1 MKRILTL
8 MAVALVAT
16 AMPAEAQKIKRGD
29 KAISRAEEMRH
40 MARYDEADR
49 ILDSL
54 LAIDPNYSDAL
65 YLRSNA
71 LFESDNYEEALDY
84 CNRAIEHHTRKS
96 LHDESYL
103 YYCRGNINSLMHDFD
118 GAIADFNKALE
129 LTPKK
134 DYQHR
139 AQILYNMS
147 GCHYFKGDYR
157 RVEADL
163 IQALEYD
170 QGELCVGIIY
180 ALGDLY
186 VEMQEYD
193 NALLSADI
201 MIQMGENP
209 DYAHRLK
216 AYAYLGLEDYEAAI
230 DNAITM
236 AMYSLRP
243 VDEYELEWM
252 LWHDVEY
259 ARTKLHE
266 SIAEDTEYERV
277 YQHLAIA
284 EALHDYEVM
293 LPLIDVFSR
302 NYDYDEDRRVVWL
315 AQYSAMAGKYDEAV
329 RNMTT
334 LIEDAEGDDLYL
346 LTAGR
351 CDFYRLAGEY
361 EEALF
366 DANRLIELIPDEVYG
381 YYTRGWIYELM
392 GDDEAAMADYNRGIE
407 VDNSYAYIYLM
418 RGEQYLKMGETELA
432 KADFERV
439 LEFDTEA
446 TNGSCR
452 HFALHFLGRDNEAI
466 EWMERII
473 ETDPYKPG
481 YRYDEACLY
490 ARMGNVER
498 SLDALRLALYYGYK
512 AKAHIENDDE
522 LDPIR
527 HTEAYQRLMEEY
539 FNE

>member
-1 MKRILTL
+1 MKRIFTL
-8 MAVALVAT
+8 IAVALVAT
-16 AMPAEAQKIKRGD
+16 SMPAEAQKIKRGY
-29 KAISRAEEMRH
+29 KAISRASELMH
-40 MARYDEADR
+40 NARYEEADK
-49 ILDSL
+49 IIDSL
-54 LAIDPNYSDAL
+54 LTINPNYSDAL

-71 LFESDNYEEALDY
+71 LLENDNYEEALDY
-84 CNRAIEHHTRKS
+84 CNHAIEHHTRKS
-96 LHDESYL
+96 RYDDSWLF
-103 YYCRGNINSLMHDFD
+103 YCRGNINSLMHDFD

-147 GCHYFKGDYR
+147 GCHYFKGDYK

-163 IQALEYD
+163 VQALEYD
-170 QGELCVGIIY
+170 QGKLRVEIIY
-180 ALGDLY
+180 AIGDLY

-193 NALLSADI
+193 NALLSADV

-209 DYAHRLK
+209 AYAHYLK

-230 DNAITM
+230 DNAIAM

-243 VDEYELEWM
+243 VDEYELEWI

-266 SIAEDTEYERV
+266 SIAEDIEYERV
-277 YQHLAIA
+277 HQHLAIA

-293 LPLIDVFSR
+293 LPLIDVFSK
-302 NYDYDEDRRVVWL
+302 NYEYEEEQRLIWRT
-315 AQYSAMAGKYDEAV
+315 QYAAMAGKYDEAV

-334 LIEDAEGDDLYL
+334 LMEGAEGDDLYFM
-346 LTAGR
+346 TVER
-351 CDFYRLAGEY
+351 CGFYRLAGEY
-361 EEALF
+361 DKALA
-366 DANRLIELIPDEVYG
+366 DASRLIELIPEEVYG

-392 GDDEAAMADYNRGIE
+392 GNDEAAMANYNRGIE

-439 LEFDTEA
+439 LELDTEI
-446 TNGSCR
+446 TDGSCR
-452 HFALHFLGRDNEAI
+452 HFALHLLGHDTEAI

-498 SLDALRLALYYGYK
+498 ALDALRLALILGYK
-512 AKAHIENDDE
+512 AKAHIENDDD

-527 HTEAYQRLMEEY
+527 HTEAYKALMYEY
-539 FNE
+539 FN

>member
-1 MKRILTL
+1 MKRLTL
-8 MAVALVAT
+8 LLIVALMAT
-16 AMPAEAQKIKRGD
+16 AMPTEAQKIKRGD
-29 KAISRAEEMRH
+29 DAISRAEELRD

-49 ILDSL
+49 IIDSL
-54 LAIDPNYSDAL
+54 LTINPNYSDAL

-71 LFESDNYEEALDY
+71 LLKNDNYEEALDY

-96 LHDESYL
+96 LYDDSYL
-103 YYCRGNINSLMHDFD
+103 YYCRGDIYSYLRAFD
-118 GAIADFNKALE
+118 DAIADFNKALE
-129 LTPKK
+129 LAPKK
-134 DYQHR
+134 DNQHR

-147 GCHYFKGDYR
+147 ACHYFKEDYKG
-157 RVEADL
+157 VEADL
-163 IQALEYD
+163 LMALEYD
-170 QGELCVGIIY
+170 QGELEIEIIY
-180 ALGDLY
+180 SLGRLYLTMEEYNKALLAAYDMIAIGGHSAYSHYIKASALFGLGDY
-186 VEMQEYD
+186 
-193 NALLSADI
+193 
-201 MIQMGENP
+201 
-209 DYAHRLK
+209 K
-216 AYAYLGLEDYEAAI
+216 TAI
-230 DNAITM
+230 DNTITM
-236 AMYSLRP
+236 AMYSLHP
-243 VDEYELEWM
+243 VDDYELEWM

-277 YQHLAIA
+277 HQHLAIA

-293 LPLIDVFSR
+293 LPLIDVFSK
-302 NYDYDEDRRVVWL
+302 NYDYDEEQRVVWL
-315 AQYSAMAGKYDEAV
+315 AQYSAMTGKYDEAV
-329 RNMTT
+329 RNIAT
-334 LIEDAEGDDLYL
+334 LIEDAEGEERYL

-361 EEALF
+361 DKALV
-366 DANRLIELIPDEVYG
+366 DADTLIELMPDEVYG

-392 GDDEAAMADYNRGIE
+392 GDDEAAMANYNQGIE
-407 VDNSYAYIYLM
+407 VNDTYAYIYLM

-439 LEFDTEA
+439 LEFDTEV
-446 TNGSCR
+446 TSGSCR
-452 HFALHFLGRDNEAI
+452 HFALHFLGHDTEAI
-466 EWMERII
+466 EWMKRII

-498 SLDALRLALYYGYK
+498 ALDALRLALSLGYK

-527 HTEAYQRLMEEY
+527 HTEAYKTLMNEY
-539 FNE
+539 FN

>member
-1 MKRILTL
+1 MKRIITL
-8 MAVALVAT
+8 IVVAIVVATLPAVAQKT
-16 AMPAEAQKIKRGD
+16 KRTNEAICRASELMKDACYEESGKI
-29 KAISRAEEMRH
+29 I
-40 MARYDEADR
+40 
-49 ILDSL
+49 DSL
-54 LAIDPNYSDAL
+54 LAINPNNSDAL

-71 LFESDNYEEALDY
+71 LLENDNYVEALDY

-96 LHDESYL
+96 RYDDSWL

-129 LTPKK
+129 LTHKK

-147 GCHYFKGDYR
+147 GCHYFKGDYK

-170 QGELCVGIIY
+170 QGKLRVEIIY

-186 VEMQEYD
+186 VAMQEYD
-193 NALLSADI
+193 NALLSADV

-209 DYAHRLK
+209 DYAHYLK

-230 DNAITM
+230 DNAIAM
-236 AMYSLRP
+236 AMYSLHP
-243 VDEYELEWM
+243 VDEYELEWI

-277 YQHLAIA
+277 HQHLAIA

-293 LPLIDVFSR
+293 LPLIDVFSK
-302 NYDYDEDRRVVWL
+302 NYDYDEEHRLYWRS
-315 AQYSAMAGKYDEAV
+315 QYAAMAGKFDEAAL
-329 RNMTT
+329 NITT
-334 LIEDAEGDDLYL
+334 LMEGAEGEERYL

-351 CDFYRLAGEY
+351 CDLYRLAGEY
-361 EEALF
+361 EKALV
-366 DANRLIELIPDEVYG
+366 DADTLIELIPDEVYG

-392 GDDEAAMADYNRGIE
+392 GNDEAAMADYNRGIE
-407 VDNSYAYIYLM
+407 VDDTYAYIYLM
-418 RGEQYLKMGETELA
+418 RGEQYLKYGETELA

-439 LEFDTEA
+439 LEFDTEV
-446 TNGSCR
+446 TDSSCR
-452 HFALHFLGRDNEAI
+452 HFALHFLGHDTEAI

-498 SLDALRLALYYGYK
+498 SLDALRLALSLGYK

-527 HTEAYQRLMEEY
+527 HTEAYKTLMNEY
-539 FNE
+539 FN

>member
-1 MKRILTL
+1 MKRIFTL
-8 MAVALVAT
+8 IAVALVAT
-16 AMPAEAQKIKRGD
+16 AMPVEAQKIKRANE
-29 KAISRAEEMRH
+29 AISCASELMKD
-40 MARYDEADR
+40 ARYEEADK
-49 ILDSL
+49 IIDSL
-54 LAIDPNYSDAL
+54 LTINPNYSDAL

-71 LFESDNYEEALDY
+71 LSENDKYEEALDY
-84 CNRAIEHHTRKS
+84 CNSAIEHHTRKS
-96 LHDESYL
+96 RYNDSWL
-103 YYCRGNINSLMHDFD
+103 YYCRGNIEALLGKYND
-118 GAIADFNKALE
+118 AIADFTEALE

-134 DYQHR
+134 DDAHR
-139 AQILYNMS
+139 TRILINRS
-147 GCHYFKGDYR
+147 GCYYYNKDYTNTESDLLDALNYDDGARLGDIL
-157 RVEADL
+157 AS
-163 IQALEYD
+163 
-170 QGELCVGIIY
+170 
-180 ALGDLY
+180 LGDLY
-186 VEMQEYD
+186 LQTGNYQRVIEGS
-193 NALLSADI
+193 NLLLSADLY
-201 MIQMGENP
+201 P
-209 DYAHRLK
+209 AYAHYQK
-216 AYAYLGLEDYEAAI
+216 VYAYLGLEDYEAAI

-293 LPLIDVFSR
+293 LPLIDVFSES
-302 NYDYDEDRRVVWL
+302 YDYDEDRRVVWL